1 MGGLGILATTIA
13 FWWQVRE
20 QHQDHEVSTVDTIV
34 ESASDSVSE
43 EDDVEIATGTNNS
56 EGNNNKDKVKQQPIS
71 LLILWE
77 KFPKFILGY
86 VLCSGILTSVAPLM
100 ERTEATAI
108 MGALGTL
115 NKWWFALAFVS
126 IGLTTNVKKLWEAAF
141 ASGVIK
147 LYLVA
152 NTFDI
157 FL

>member
-1 MGGLGILATTIA
+1 MG
-13 FWWQVRE
+13 
-20 QHQDHEVSTVDTIV
+20 

-43 EDDVEIATGTNNS
+43 EDDVEMAPGTNNS
-56 EGNNNKDKVKQQPIS
+56 GGNNNTEKFKRKPIS

-86 VLCSGILTSVAPLM
+86 VLCSGILTSVVPLM
-100 ERTEATAI
+100 ERTEATSI

-157 FL
+157 FLALGLAYAVF